1 MAGADWVDVDDY
13 IVARLLPEDPVLA
26 GALERNRAAGL
37 PGIDVSPAFGQFLQI
52 LVQILGARRVL
63 EIGTLGGYSTI
74 CLARG
79 RAPGGRVVTL
89 EYAPRHAAVARENLA
104 EAGVADR
111 VDLRVGAALDLLPGI
126 EAEGLGPFDLIFID
140 ADKASNA
147 AYLDRAL
154 RLSRVGSVIL
164 CDNVV
169 RSGGVLD
176 AGSDS
181 ADVRGTRAFFDRLA
195 AVPGVTAT
203 ALQTVGA
210 KGWDGFAMVRV
221 DALPA

>member
-1 MAGADWVDVDDY
+1 MAGADWVGVDDY

-26 GALERNRAAGL
+26 GVLERNRAAGL
-37 PGIDVSPAFGQFLQI
+37 PEIDVSPAFGQFLQI

-63 EIGTLGGYSTI
+63 EIGTLGGTSTI

-79 RAPGGRVVTL
+79 LAPGGRVVTL

-104 EAGVADR
+104 AAGVADR
-111 VDLRVGAALDLLPGI
+111 VELRVGAALDLLPGI
-126 EAEGLGPFDLIFID
+126 AAEGLGPFDLIFMD
-140 ADKASNA
+140 ADKANNA
-147 AYLDRAL
+147 AYLDWAL

-169 RSGGVLD
+169 RGGDVLD
-176 AGSDS
+176 AGSDR
-181 ADVRGTRAFFDRLA
+181 ADVRGTRAFFDRVA

-210 KGWDGFAMVRV
+210 KGWDGFAIVRV
-221 DALPA
+221 EALPG